1 MSAILAAA
9 LPVLLTA
16 LVGYVMAKTGKP
28 FDGPTVAFLVGKIG
42 TPVLIFYSLIH
53 SEVSPEAL
61 ARISGATLLAVACF
75 LLIGFIVLKAC
86 KLPVRVYLPSLSF
99 PNTGN
104 LGLPLSL
111 YAFGDAGLN
120 CAIAIFALVAIANH
134 TIGHTITAGRGHW
147 REVLS
152 NPVIPAVIFGI
163 LIRYFDLSLPVW
175 LDNTFELL
183 SGLTI
188 PLMLLMLG
196 TSLARIPVTT
206 ISRSSLLSVLRI
218 GMGVMVGFGIAGLF
232 GFTGAERGAFVL
244 QCSMPV
250 AVYNYVY
257 AQMYDSSPEEI
268 ASLVVVSTVISVF
281 TIPLLLLLLVE

>member
-9 LPVLLTA
+9 LPVLLTVLA
-16 LVGYVMAKTGKP
+16 GYIIAKTDKP

-53 SEVSPEAL
+53 SEVSHEAL
-61 ARISGATLLAVACF
+61 VKISVATLLAVASF
-75 LLIGFIVLKAC
+75 LLIGYLVLKAC

-120 CAIAIFALVAIANH
+120 YAIAIFALVAISNH

-152 NPVIPAVIFGI
+152 NPVIPAVILGI
-163 LIRYFDLSLPVW
+163 LVGYFDLSLPVW
-175 LDNTFELL
+175 LDNTLELL
-183 SGLTI
+183 AGLTI

-196 TSLARIPVTT
+196 TSLARIQVTT

-218 GMGVMVGFGIAGLF
+218 SMGVVVGFGLAGLF
-232 GFTGAERGAFVL
+232 GLTNAERGAFVL

-257 AQMYDSSPEEI
+257 AQMYNSNPNEI
-268 ASLVVVSTVISVF
+268 ASLVVVSTVMSII
-281 TIPLLLLLLVE
+281 TIPMLLLFLVP

>member
-1 MSAILAAA
+1 VSAILAAA
-9 LPVLLTA
+9 LPVLITVLI
-16 LVGYVMAKTGKP
+16 GYGIAKSGRP
-28 FDGPTVAFLVGKIG
+28 FDSKTVSFIVGTIG

-53 SEVSPEAL
+53 NTVSQEVL
-61 ARISGATLLAVACF
+61 AIISGATLMAIACF
-75 LLIGFIVLKAC
+75 LLIGAIVLKIC
-86 KLPVRVYLPSLSF
+86 GLPLRVYLPSLSF

-111 YAFGDAGLN
+111 YAFGQAGLN
-120 CAIAIFALVAIANH
+120 YAIAMFAIVAVSNH
-134 TIGHTITAGRGHW
+134 TIGQTITAGRGHW

-152 NPVIPAVIFGI
+152 NPVIPAVVLG
-163 LIRYFDLSLPVW
+163 LLVGYFNIVLPVW
-175 LDNTFELL
+175 LDNTLELL

-206 ISRSSLLSVLRI
+206 LTTSSLLAILRI
-218 GMGVMVGFGIAGLF
+218 GMGVVVGLVIAGLF

-244 QCSMPV
+244 QCAMPV

-257 AQMYDSSPEEI
+257 AQMYNSRPDEI

-281 TIPLLLLLLVE
+281 TIPLLLLYLME

>member
-1 MSAILAAA
+1 MNAIIAAVV
-9 LPVLLTA
+9 PVLLTV
-16 LVGYVMAKTGKP
+16 LGGYIIAKTDKP
-28 FDGPTVAFLVGKIG
+28 FDSKTISFIVGTIG
-42 TPVLIFYSLIH
+42 TPVLIFYSLTH
-53 SEVSPEAL
+53 MTVSPELL
-61 ARISGATLLAVACF
+61 ARISGATLLAIACF
-75 LLIGFIVLKAC
+75 LLIGASVLKILG
-86 KLPVRVYLPSLSF
+86 LPVRVYLPSLSF

-111 YAFGDAGLN
+111 YAFGQSGLN
-120 CAIAIFALVAIANH
+120 YAIAIFAIVAVSNH
-134 TIGHTITAGRGHW
+134 TIGHTITAGRSHW

-163 LIRYFDLSLPVW
+163 AVGYFGIALPLW
-175 LDNTFELL
+175 FDNTLELL

-206 ISRSSLLSVLRI
+206 LSRSSWLSVLRI
-218 GMGVMVGFGIAGLF
+218 GMGAAVSLTIAALF
-232 GFTGAERGAFVL
+232 GFSGAERGAFVL

-257 AQMYDSSPEEI
+257 SQMYNSGTDEV
-268 ASLVVVSTVISVF
+268 ASFVVVSTVMSVVSV
-281 TIPLLLLLLVE
+281 PLLLWLVIE

>member
-1 MSAILAAA
+1 MNAILAAA
-9 LPVLLTA
+9 VPVLLTV
-16 LVGYVMAKTGKP
+16 LLGYIIAKTGRP
-28 FDGPTVAFLVGKIG
+28 FDSRTVTFIISMIG
-42 TPVLIFYSLIH
+42 TPVLIFYNLTHTTI
-53 SEVSPEAL
+53 SPDLL
-61 ARISGATLLAVACF
+61 ARISGATLLTVGCF
-75 LLIGFIVLKAC
+75 LLIGMTVLK
-86 KLPVRVYLPSLSF
+86 LFGLSSRVYLPSLSF

-111 YAFGDAGLN
+111 YAFGQTGLN
-120 CAIAIFALVAIANH
+120 YAIAVFAIVAVSNH

-152 NPVIPAVIFGI
+152 NPVIPAVICGIAFGYFGI
-163 LIRYFDLSLPVW
+163 VLPVS
-175 LDNTFELL
+175 LDNTLELL

-206 ISRSSLLSVLRI
+206 LTRSSLLSVLRI
-218 GMGVMVGFGIAGLF
+218 GMGVVVSLLIAHLF

-268 ASLVVVSTVISVF
+268 ASLVVVSTVMSVI
-281 TIPLLLLLLVE
+281 TIPLLLFYLVE

>member
-1 MSAILAAA
+1 MNAIVAAVT
-9 LPVLLTA
+9 PVLLVV
-16 LVGYVMAKTGKP
+16 LVGYFIAKSGRP
-28 FDGPTVAFLVGKIG
+28 FDGRTISFIVGTIG
-42 TPVLIFYSLIH
+42 TPVLIFYSLTH
-53 SEVSPEAL
+53 MTVNPESL
-61 ARISGATLLAVACF
+61 ARISGATLLAISCF
-75 LLIGFIVLKAC
+75 LLIGAIVLKMAG
-86 KLPVRVYLPSLSF
+86 LPTRVYLPSLSF

-111 YAFGDAGLN
+111 YAFGQAGLN
-120 CAIAIFALVAIANH
+120 YAIAIFALVAVANH

-152 NPVIPAVIFGI
+152 NPVIPAVILGVLIGYFGI
-163 LIRYFDLSLPVW
+163 ALPLW
-175 LDNTFELL
+175 LDNTLELL

-206 ISRSSLLSVLRI
+206 LSRSSWLSVFRI
-218 GMGVMVGFGIAGLF
+218 GMGATVSITIATLLGFA
-232 GFTGAERGAFVL
+232 GAERGAFVL

-257 AQMYDSSPEEI
+257 SQMYNSQPDEV
-268 ASLVVVSTVISVF
+268 ASFVVVSTVMSIVSV
-281 TIPLLLLLLVE
+281 PLLLWLVME